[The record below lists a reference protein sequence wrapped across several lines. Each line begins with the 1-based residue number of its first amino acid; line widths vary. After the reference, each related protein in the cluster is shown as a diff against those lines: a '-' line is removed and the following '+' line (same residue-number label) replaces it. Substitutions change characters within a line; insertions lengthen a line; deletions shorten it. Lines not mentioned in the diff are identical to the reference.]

1 MTQILSLSAP
11 TAPALRLSTRA
22 AQGVSV
28 ILVMVLGLLLARAI
42 WFGVYGAA
50 ALSLDIQAPSVS
62 TEAMAT
68 SQTQS
73 AGPALGLFNDRLA
86 GDVQG
91 AGIAAPESRLNIILR
106 GVRVGAT
113 PQEGSAI
120 IAMDS
125 GRQRIVRVGGEI
137 SDGIE
142 VEAIYADRL
151 LINRRGTRE
160 TLYLRDRERR
170 QARESIARAPVAE
183 TGTAFTLERI
193 RSGLDLNPVVSGNQ
207 AAFEIGPS
215 ADPVWLSQYGF
226 QTGDRLLAIN
236 DAPLSA
242 PDQVQRAL
250 EQPGSPRITLE
261 REGHQMVVTLPAAL
275 NAASQE

>member
-1 MTQILSLSAP
+1 MTSTLSPSAP
-11 TAPALRLSTRA
+11 VSPALRLSTRA
-22 AQGVSV
+22 AQGVSLVLV
-28 ILVMVLGLLLARAI
+28 IVLGVLLARAI
-42 WFGVYGAA
+42 WFAVYGAA
-50 ALSLDIQAPSVS
+50 ALSLDIQAPTMGTDRGAS
-62 TEAMAT
+62 A
-68 SQTQS
+68 QTQL
-73 AGPALGLFNDRLA
+73 AGPALGLFSDRLA

-91 AGIAAPESRLNIILR
+91 ADIAAPESRLNIILR

-113 PQEGSAI
+113 PQDGSAI

-151 LINRRGTRE
+151 LINRRGSRE

-170 QARESIARAPVAE
+170 EARESIARAPEPQPE
-183 TGTAFTLERI
+183 TVLSLESI
-193 RSGLDLNPVVSGNQ
+193 RSGLDLSPVISGNQ
-207 AAFEIGPS
+207 ASFEIGPA
-215 ADPVWLSQYGF
+215 ADPGWLSQFGL
-226 QTGDRLLAIN
+226 QSGDRLMAIN

-261 REGHQMVVTLPAAL
+261 REGRQMVVTLPAAL
-275 NAASQE
+275 SAASQE